1 MVGSDSTR
9 TELIDVEFP
18 DPEQLCVFVKT
29 GMLHDDDETA
39 LGIKSETAGLKRAR
53 GGRRTCEYRG
63 DPVHGLPGP
72 GRLVRRNLS
81 QKTKQLSN
89 DRFSSTMPFP
99 WEIP

>member
-53 GGRRTCEYRG
+53 GV
-63 DPVHGLPGP
+63 DVPVSI
-72 GRLVRRNLS
+72 VA
-81 QKTKQLSN
+81 T
-89 DRFSSTMPFP
+89 PFMVC
-99 WEIP
+99 